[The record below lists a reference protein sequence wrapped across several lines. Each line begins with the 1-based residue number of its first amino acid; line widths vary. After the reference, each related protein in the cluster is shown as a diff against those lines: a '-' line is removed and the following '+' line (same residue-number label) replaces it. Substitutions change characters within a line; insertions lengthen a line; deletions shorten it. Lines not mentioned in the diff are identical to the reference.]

1 MTLNSTSTKV
11 VVLAL
16 VTAVVIATSV
26 LVDPVPQDQQ
36 YHQFADQRAY
46 FAIPN
51 VLNVATNLFFALIGI
66 IGLYLLWIR
75 RSLVIV
81 DSLFAVYGTFFVAL
95 AVIAPGSA
103 YYHWMPDNQSLVWD
117 RLPMT
122 LAFMSFF
129 TITLA
134 ERLSLKFARII
145 FLPLIIVGVLSIV
158 YWHHSELAGNGDLRP
173 YGLVQFLPMLLVPM
187 ILLMFDEKFTHG
199 RAIWWFLGWYLVAK
213 IFELLDQQVF
223 EWLGLISGHS
233 LKHLGASIG
242 CFIYLRYLQT
252 RSIIGSE
259 NQT

>member
-1 MTLNSTSTKV
+1 MNLKSTNTKV

-16 VTAVVIATSV
+16 VTAVVIVTGV

-51 VLNVATNLFFALIGI
+51 VLNVVTNLFFALIGFA
-66 IGLYLLWIR
+66 GLYFLCIR
-75 RSLVIV
+75 RSLIVV
-81 DSLFAVYGTFFVAL
+81 DSIFAVYITFFAAL
-95 AVIAPGSA
+95 AAVAPGSA

-129 TITLA
+129 TIILA

-145 FLPLIIVGVLSIV
+145 FLPLIIAGVLSIA

-213 IFELLDQQVF
+213 IFELLDHQIF
-223 EWLGLISGHS
+223 EWLALISGHS
-233 LKHLGASIG
+233 LKHLGAGIG

-252 RSIIGSE
+252 RSVIGSE

>member
-11 VVLAL
+11 VVIAL
-16 VTAVVIATSV
+16 VTAVVVVTGV

-51 VLNVATNLFFALIGI
+51 VLNVATNLFFALIGFA
-66 IGLYLLWIR
+66 GLYFLCIR
-75 RSLVIV
+75 RSLIVV
-81 DSLFAVYGTFFVAL
+81 DSIFAVYITFFAAL
-95 AVIAPGSA
+95 AAVAPGSA
-103 YYHWMPDNQSLVWD
+103 YYHWTPDNQSLVWD

-129 TITLA
+129 TIILA

-145 FLPLIIVGVLSIV
+145 FLPLIIAGVLSIA

-213 IFELLDQQVF
+213 IFELLDHQIF
-223 EWLGLISGHS
+223 EWLALISGHS
-233 LKHLGASIG
+233 LKHLGAGIG

-252 RSIIGSE
+252 RSVIGSE